1 MKLKLIENDYAV
13 LRKFEGRCT
22 FSAFISVVV
31 QRMLLDDRIRM
42 WGKWHAST
50 EAKRMG
56 ETGVALESMIVRD
69 GRSLD
74 EAVVALKR
82 LEPGLTRADV
92 KKMADRLPRR
102 RRRPRAVD
110 LDSAFAE
117 LHAVAAT
124 PPEAVSEADRAAL
137 SCHIGRIV
145 RSTIDTF
152 PEDDRLIL
160 RLRFE
165 RGMNVAEIARALNL
179 EQKPLYRRIQRG
191 LRALREGLQA
201 AGVSAADAD
210 EMLRSPGLDLD
221 FGFDRETRT
230 VVGEGGVAS
239 EKEAS

>member
-1 MKLKLIENDYAV
+1 
-13 LRKFEGRCT
+13 
-22 FSAFISVVV
+22 
-31 QRMLLDDRIRM
+31 
-42 WGKWHAST
+42 
-50 EAKRMG
+50 MG

-145 RSTIDTF
+145 RSTIDLGHNLGLSVTA
-152 PEDDRLIL
+152 EGIETAETLEMLQTLGCDRAQGYLL
-160 RLRFE
+160 SKPLS
-165 RGMNVAEIARALNL
+165 ASDL
-179 EQKPLYRRIQRG
+179 EQWLGEQLQ
-191 LRALREGLQA
+191 LRP
-201 AGVSAADAD
+201 SA
-210 EMLRSPGLDLD
+210 S
-221 FGFDRETRT
+221 
-230 VVGEGGVAS
+230 
-239 EKEAS
+239 